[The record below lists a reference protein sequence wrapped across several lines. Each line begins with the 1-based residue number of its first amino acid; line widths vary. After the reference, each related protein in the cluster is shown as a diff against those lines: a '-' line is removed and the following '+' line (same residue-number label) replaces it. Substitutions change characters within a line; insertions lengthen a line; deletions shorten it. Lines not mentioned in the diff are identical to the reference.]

1 MISGCMY
8 FEIVFEIWRTGSA
21 HIKCDRMKRMQVVA
35 AIGLTVLLTSGC
47 SNSPDQSSKIQ
58 SLETRVVE
66 LEKQVKELAGRPAPA
81 AATTSAPTATATASP
96 NASASPQAGESP
108 AAKGEALWQTLAF
121 DSLPSPE
128 ILKEVVS
135 LGFLPKAGITDQKTF
150 EGELTRGQYIALLV
164 EMNNELHEPT
174 DQIRMAR
181 EGQAFEDVPPSH
193 PYYKYIQGM
202 VDAGYV
208 IGFDEKKFQPD
219 KKLTRE
225 ELVAI
230 AAKRDFDFKD
240 FDAEYTWTNYVLFT
254 DKKDVAPK
262 YRAAVAKDQ
271 YESGSNLKQAFGVQ
285 KLFHPKRNVRA
296 YEAVLTLPGVG
307 GHSIYTYEQKVKQ
320 AMGKE

>member
-1 MISGCMY
+1 
-8 FEIVFEIWRTGSA
+8 
-21 HIKCDRMKRMQVVA
+21 MKRIQAIA
-35 AIGLTVLLTSGC
+35 AISLTVFLTSGC
-47 SNSPDQSSKIQ
+47 GNNSDQSSKIQ

-81 AATTSAPTATATASP
+81 AATASAPTAAATASP
-96 NASASPQAGESP
+96 DASASPQVGESP
-108 AAKGEALWQTLAF
+108 AVKGEALWQTLAF
-121 DSLPSPE
+121 DSLPSPQ
-128 ILKEVVS
+128 ILKEVAS

-164 EMNNELHEPT
+164 EMNNALHEPT
-174 DQIRMAR
+174 DQIRLAR

-202 VDAGYV
+202 VDGGYV

-240 FDAEYTWTNYVLFT
+240 FNVEHNWSYYVSFT

-262 YRAAVAKDQ
+262 YQAAIARDMSVS
-271 YESGSNLKQAFGVQ
+271 ESNSNLKQAFGDQ

-307 GHSIYTYEQKVKQ
+307 SHSMYTYEQKVKQ